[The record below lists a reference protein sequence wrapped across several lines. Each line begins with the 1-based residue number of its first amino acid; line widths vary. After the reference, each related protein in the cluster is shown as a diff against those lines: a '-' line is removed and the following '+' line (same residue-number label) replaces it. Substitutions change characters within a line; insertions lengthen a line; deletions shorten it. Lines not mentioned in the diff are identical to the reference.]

1 MKPNRITTGLLAALL
16 AMTSI
21 ASCTKIVPL
30 DIDDQAQQELI
41 EKREKPKKEAEDK
54 LLAENKADSAKISEA
69 NKVNREKYLED
80 LRAYKKSDHMLMF
93 GWFANW
99 NPESPDPVFNL
110 DLLPDSVDFVSN
122 WGPSFNL
129 SDAHKAQLKRAHERG
144 IRMTIGW
151 IVGDVGQGINA
162 PEGGWLQWKDEQG
175 NVDWR
180 KSIEAYAQAL
190 ADSIQKYDYDGFD
203 LDYEPAYIS
212 PDGKR
217 QSCGTWDDPSVVAII
232 SCSQSGNKERENYFY
247 QQLREKFDE
256 KEKVMGKELMLNIN
270 GAIHWLDPEAAPLFD
285 YFIAQSY
292 NNTGARWAG
301 SVDRFASKGITR
313 KQMLITETFQTN
325 EKNANAFVQN
335 YAQLAIREGLG
346 GVGAF
351 HINEDHIY
359 GNNYG
364 NIRAA
369 IQLMNPA
376 MTPEKNLK

>member
-1 MKPNRITTGLLAALL
+1 MRLHISATSILAAALTL
-16 AMTSI
+16 ASV
-21 ASCTKIVPL
+21 ACTNIVPL
-30 DIDDQAQQELI
+30 DVDDEAQQELI
-41 EKREKPKKEAEDK
+41 NKREKPKKEAEKK
-54 LLAENKADSAKISEA
+54 LLGENKADSARISES
-69 NKVNREKYLED
+69 NKLNRQKYLED
-80 LRAYKKSDHMLMF
+80 LRAYKESDHMITF

-129 SDAHKAQLKRAHERG
+129 SQAHKEQLKRAHERG
-144 IRMTIGW
+144 IGMTIGW

-162 PEGGWLQWKDEQG
+162 PEGGWMQWRDQSGE
-175 NVDWR
+175 VDWR

-217 QSCGTWDDPSVVAII
+217 QSCGTWSSDDVVAII
-232 SCSQSGNKERENYFY
+232 SCNQSGNKERENYFFR
-247 QQLREKFDE
+247 QLREKFDE
-256 KEKVMGKELMLNIN
+256 KEKAMGKKLMLNVN
-270 GAIHWLDPEAAPLFD
+270 GALHWLDPDAVQYFD

-292 NNTGARWAG
+292 NNTGSRWVS

-313 KQMLITETFQTN
+313 KQLLITETFQTN
-325 EKNANAFVQN
+325 EPNANSFINN
-335 YAQLAIREGLG
+335 YARVAIENGLG

-359 GNNYG
+359 GPNYG
-364 NIRAA
+364 NIRGA
-369 IQLMNPA
+369 ISLMNPP
-376 MTPEKNLK
+376 MIPEKNLK